1 MLSQK
6 KSFNMN
12 DLRRSKRKC
21 YSKYSCLEAGLSSPQ
36 VLPSLPA
43 QDQETFSL
51 ENLSPDCLEQIAVRL
66 DTKAA
71 LGEFIDYSKAG
82 TSTHNAFVPALFRSC
97 KKIHEKLFA
106 CVHFWKHLCRNE
118 AFQEFN
124 SLKKDNNSND
134 SDGAVRKSYS
144 GQIFH
149 NIVIPPEATFWHRV
163 YLRGLQM
170 RRNVVSGNYEVWR
183 LFMTDSESCPV
194 MKMTSSTT
202 FRELRSRQRKSSF
215 NDMRRRV
222 RISR

>member
-21 YSKYSCLEAGLSSPQ
+21 YSKYSFVETSSSP
-36 VLPSLPA
+36 VSPSLTPH
-43 QDQETFSL
+43 QDTFSL
-51 ENLSPDCLEQIAVRL
+51 ENLSSDSLEQIALRL
-66 DTKAA
+66 DTKSA
-71 LGEFIDYSKAG
+71 LGEFIDYSKPE
-82 TSTHNAFVPALFRSC
+82 TSTNNALVPALFRSC

-124 SLKKDNNSND
+124 SLKKDNNSKD
-134 SDGAVRKSYS
+134 SEGALRKSYS

-149 NIVIPPEATFWHRV
+149 NIVIPVEATFWHRV

-170 RRNVVSGNYEVWR
+170 RRNVISGNYEVWR
-183 LFMTDSESCPV
+183 LFMTDKESCPV
-194 MKMTSSTT
+194 MKMTSNTT
-202 FRELRSRQRKSSF
+202 FRELRTRQRRSRF

>member
-6 KSFNMN
+6 KSFNVN
-12 DLRRSKRKC
+12 NLRRSKRKC
-21 YSKYSCLEAGLSSPQ
+21 YSTYPVVETNMSSSP
-36 VLPSLPA
+36 STTH
-43 QDQETFSL
+43 QDTFSL
-51 ENLSPDCLEQIAVRL
+51 ENLSSDCLEQIALRL
-66 DTKAA
+66 DTKSA
-71 LGEFIDYSKAG
+71 LGEFSDNFNINSQH
-82 TSTHNAFVPALFRSC
+82 STPPVSALFRSC
-97 KKIHEKLFA
+97 KKINAKLFV

-124 SLKKDNNSND
+124 ALKKDNNSTD
-134 SDGAVRKSYS
+134 SDGALRKSYS

-183 LFMTDSESCPV
+183 LFMTDKESCPV
-194 MKMTSSTT
+194 MKMTANTT
-202 FRELRSRQRKSSF
+202 FRELRSRQRRSNF
-215 NDMRRRV
+215 NDLRRRV